1 MPSEFADKI
10 DIALFRSTL
19 TSRVAL
25 APFYDDFPMTIP
37 LKEIFRSKYD
47 FAYRLILSSLG
58 RCKEA
63 VTDRSKGFCFGWRN
77 EEVVLWIGGAE
88 RAHRTTFPEAS
99 DDDRERDDEFSALS
113 VWDRP
118 TCHRSAFAGI

>member
-10 DIALFRSTL
+10 DNTLFRSTL

-37 LKEIFRSKYD
+37 WKEILGSNYD
-47 FAYRLILSSLG
+47 FARGVLLCRLG

-63 VTDRSKGFCFGWRN
+63 VTDFSKRSWFGWRN
-77 EEVVLWIGGAE
+77 EEVVLWVGGAE
-88 RAHRTTFPEAS
+88 RAHRTTFLEAS
-99 DDDRERDDEFSALS
+99 GDDKERDDEFSSLS